1 MYFNQER
8 LEPKKFKEEAITRYS
23 SLISRQFSPSQPAF
37 AIVKISIDTVED
49 ETDMFQLGQN
59 YEQNFMKIKM
69 EPNQFSSWTNYPHLY
84 KFMSVHFMLDQDIQT
99 TERETYSFLAFVGDI
114 GGLNEF
120 LMIFFGLMA
129 SPFASTRMKALLT
142 NRLHHVSQQT
152 EEIQE

>member
-69 EPNQFSSWTNYPHLY
+69 EPNQFSSWN
-84 KFMSVHFMLDQDIQT
+84 MDQ
-99 TERETYSFLAFVGDI
+99 
-114 GGLNEF
+114 GLEEP
-120 LMIFFGLMA
+120 
-129 SPFASTRMKALLT
+129 SLT
-142 NRLHHVSQQT
+142 NL
-152 EEIQE
+152 